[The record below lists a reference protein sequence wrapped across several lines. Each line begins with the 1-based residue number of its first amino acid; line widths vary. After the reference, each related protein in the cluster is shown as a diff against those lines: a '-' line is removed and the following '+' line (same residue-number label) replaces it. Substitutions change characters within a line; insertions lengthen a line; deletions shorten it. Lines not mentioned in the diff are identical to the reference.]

1 MTKDDKYLQSFG
13 RTLSLMDE
21 KIAKLY
27 PLAAKGGVL
36 KWGQQYHRA
45 LYGEITAGLRE
56 IEELMIEKADLEAFK
71 ARIIAWAQKHMKL
84 CKKYQA
90 WAKKKK

>member
-13 RTLSLMDE
+13 RTLRLMDE

-36 KWGQQYHRA
+36 KWGQQKHRA
-45 LYGEITAGLRE
+45 MYGEIVAGLGE
-56 IEELMIEKADLEAFK
+56 IETLMIKRVDFEAFK
-71 ARIIAWAQKHMKL
+71 AKVIAWAQKHMKL